1 PNTAGT
7 AQPNK
12 HSTSTKS
19 LTDAS
24 LRTYAMAAFLMT
36 VPSKKEEESGLS
48 SYYNN
53 KTTII
58 QEARVFNESPI
69 SPRKCRALLTR
80 IVYLLYVGETFGTQ
94 EATTLFFG
102 TTKLFQH
109 KDSALRQAVY
119 LAIKELATTS
129 EDVIMVTSS
138 IMKDMQPNSE
148 VIYRPNAIRALCRII
163 DPSMVQ
169 GVERFFKAAIVDR
182 NPSISSAALV
192 SAYHLFPAAKD
203 VVKRW
208 VNEAQ
213 EAVSAKSSPS
223 FFGSSSGGGYLGF
236 GSSSTPSGPQTIT
249 STSYITQY
257 HALGLL
263 YLIRQ
268 QDRMAVTKMIQQ
280 LGGGKSGSGTTLKN
294 PMALCMLI
302 RYTAKVME
310 EDPNVQ
316 KQMLELLDGWLR
328 HKSDM
333 VNFEAARV
341 ICEMK
346 NVSAPQLSKAIS
358 VLQLFLSSPKPVLKF
373 AATRTLA
380 ALAVTHPTSVAACNV
395 DLESLIT
402 DPNRS
407 VATYAITTL
416 LKTGNEAS
424 VDRLIKQITG
434 FMTEISDEFKVII
447 VDAIRSLCLKF
458 PSKYA
463 SMLTF
468 LSGVLRDEGG
478 YDFKRAVV
486 EAMFDMIKF
495 IGDAKEQA
503 LSHLCEFIEDCEFTK
518 LSVRIL
524 HLLGMEGPK
533 SPQPAKYIRFIYN
546 RVVLENA
553 TVRAAAVSSLAKFGV
568 NSVDVTLQKSIS
580 VLLKRCLDD
589 VDDEVRDRAALYLKV
604 FTAKPL
610 ADVYVKEESVYSLAA
625 LESKLVAYV
634 KDPSASTQPFDA
646 SSVPKISRSQAAQ
659 DAARPSTLDT
669 IGVPATKKVSHTPP
683 PPSAAEKQ
691 SAYAQQLA
699 EVPEFAS
706 YGPVQNSSATPAQ
719 LTESETEYQVTCV
732 KHIFAEHVVFQFN
745 VSNTLPD
752 TVLENVSVIM
762 QPQTEDSGLTED
774 FVINLPSLTASNSPG
789 IVYASFTRTEQY
801 ALASFQC
808 TLKFL
813 SKELDPST
821 GEPEEEGYD
830 DEYQLEE
837 VELSAGG
844 DYIIPNYVTFG
855 TEWDRLRSAP
865 SATETFALSAMD
877 SLKAACDSIIE
888 VLNMEPL
895 GGTES
900 PTSTSVHTLQ
910 LSGLVTGGGGK
921 VLVRCRMTYSQGA
934 GVTLELGVR
943 AEKQEACNLVLAAVG
958 G

>member
-1 PNTAGT
+1 M
-7 AQPNK
+7 
-12 HSTSTKS
+12 
-19 LTDAS
+19 AS
-24 LRTYAMAAFLMT
+24 FALSFQ
-36 VPSKKEEESGLS
+36 SKKEDEAGLS

-163 DPSMVQ
+163 DPSMAQ

-192 SAYHLFPAAKD
+192 SSYHLFPFAKD

-208 VNEAQ
+208 VNEVQ
-213 EAVSAKSSPS
+213 EAVNAKSSGS
-223 FFGSSSGGGYLGF
+223 FFGSVSSSGGYLGF
-236 GSSSTPSGPQTIT
+236 GGSNSTANAQQTIPSSS
-249 STSYITQY
+249 YATQY

-280 LGGGKSGSGTTLKN
+280 LGGGKSGAGTTLKN

-302 RYTAKVME
+302 RYAAKVME
-310 EDPNVQ
+310 EDPNAQ
-316 KQMLELLDGWLR
+316 RQILDLLEGWLR

-333 VNFEAARV
+333 VNFEAARA

-346 NVSAPQLSKAIS
+346 YVTPQQLTKPIA

-380 ALAVTHPTSVAACNV
+380 SLALIHPSSVATCNV
-395 DLESLIT
+395 DLESLIA
-402 DPNRS
+402 DQNRS

-434 FMTEISDEFKVII
+434 FMTDISDEFKVII
-447 VDAIRSLCLKF
+447 VDAVRSLCLKF
-458 PSKYA
+458 PSKHA

-495 IGDAKEQA
+495 IKDCKEQA
-503 LSHLCEFIEDCEFTK
+503 LAHLCEFIEDCEFTK

-533 SPQPAKYIRFIYN
+533 SPQPTKYIRFIYN

-553 TVRAAAVSSLAKFGV
+553 TVRAAAVTSLAKFGI
-568 NSVDVTLQKSIS
+568 NSSDPGLQKSIN
-580 VLLKRCLDD
+580 VLLNRCLDD
-589 VDDEVRDRAALYLKV
+589 VDDEVRDRAALYLRTFKE
-604 FTAKPL
+604 KPL
-610 ADVYVKEESVYSLAA
+610 ANAYVKEESVFSLAA
-625 LESKLVAYV
+625 LESRLVAYV
-634 KDPSASTQPFDA
+634 QDPSASSQPLDL
-646 SSVPKISRSQAAQ
+646 SSVPKISRVQAAQ
-659 DAARPSTLDT
+659 EAARPSTLET
-669 IGVPATKKVSHTPP
+669 IGAPSTSRVSNSPP
-683 PPSAAEKQ
+683 PPTAAETQ
-691 SAYAQQLA
+691 TVYAQQLA
-699 EVPEFAS
+699 EVPEFVS
-706 YGPVQNSSATPAQ
+706 YGPALNSSASPIQ

-732 KHIFAEHVVFQFN
+732 KHIFKEHVVFQYN

-752 TVLENVSVIM
+752 TVLEGVTIIM
-762 QPQTEDSGLTED
+762 QPSEETDSLVED
-774 FVINLPSLTASNSPG
+774 FIIPIPSLSPANSPG
-789 IVYASFTRTEQY
+789 TVYVSFTRTSPEEF
-801 ALASFQC
+801 AIASFSC
-808 TLKFL
+808 LLKFV
-813 SKELDPST
+813 SKEVDPST
-821 GEPEEEGYD
+821 GEPEDEGYE
-830 DEYQLEE
+830 DEYPLED

-844 DYIIPNYVTFG
+844 DYIIPSYVTFG
-855 TEWDRLRSAP
+855 SEWDRMRAGP
-865 SATETFALSAMD
+865 SAVETFALSSME
-877 SLKAACDSIIE
+877 SLKSACDSIIE
-888 VLNMEPL
+888 VLKMEPL

-900 PTSTSVHTLQ
+900 PHSSTVHVLQ
-910 LSGLVTGGGGK
+910 LSGLVVGGGGK
-921 VLVRCRMTYSQGA
+921 VLARCRMTFSQGS
-934 GVTLELGVR
+934 GVVLELGVR
-943 AEKQEACNLVLAAVG
+943 AEKQEVCDLVLAAVG

>member
-1 PNTAGT
+1 M
-7 AQPNK
+7 
-12 HSTSTKS
+12 
-19 LTDAS
+19 AS
-24 LRTYAMAAFLMT
+24 FALSFQ
-36 VPSKKEEESGLS
+36 SKKEDEAGLS

-119 LAIKELATTS
+119 LAIKELATTA

-163 DPSMVQ
+163 DPSMAQ

-192 SAYHLFPAAKD
+192 SSYHLFPFAKD

-208 VNEAQ
+208 VNEVQ
-213 EAVSAKSSPS
+213 EAVNAKSSGS
-223 FFGSSSGGGYLGF
+223 FFGSVSSSGGYLGF
-236 GSSSTPSGPQTIT
+236 GGSNSTANAQQTIPSSS
-249 STSYITQY
+249 YATQY

-280 LGGGKSGSGTTLKN
+280 LGGGKSGAGTTLKN

-302 RYTAKVME
+302 RYAAKVME
-310 EDPNVQ
+310 EDPNTQ
-316 KQMLELLDGWLR
+316 RQILDLLEGWLR

-333 VNFEAARV
+333 VNFEAARA

-346 NVSAPQLSKAIS
+346 YVTSQQLTKPIA

-380 ALAVTHPTSVAACNV
+380 SLALIHPSSVATCNV
-395 DLESLIT
+395 DLESLIA
-402 DPNRS
+402 DQNRS

-434 FMTEISDEFKVII
+434 FMTDISDEFKVII
-447 VDAIRSLCLKF
+447 VDAVRSLCLKF
-458 PSKYA
+458 PSKHA

-495 IGDAKEQA
+495 IKDCKEQA
-503 LSHLCEFIEDCEFTK
+503 LAHLCEFIEDCEFTK

-533 SPQPAKYIRFIYN
+533 SPQPTKYIRFIYN

-553 TVRAAAVSSLAKFGV
+553 TVRAAAVTSLAKFGI
-568 NSVDVTLQKSIS
+568 NSSDPGLQKSIN
-580 VLLKRCLDD
+580 VLLNRCLDD
-589 VDDEVRDRAALYLKV
+589 VDDEVRDRAALYLRTFKE
-604 FTAKPL
+604 KPL
-610 ADVYVKEESVYSLAA
+610 ANAYVKEESVFSLAA
-625 LESKLVAYV
+625 LESRLVAYV
-634 KDPSASTQPFDA
+634 QDPSASSQPLDL
-646 SSVPKISRSQAAQ
+646 SSVPKISRVQAAQ
-659 DAARPSTLDT
+659 EAARPSTLET
-669 IGVPATKKVSHTPP
+669 IGAPSTSRVSNSPP
-683 PPSAAEKQ
+683 PPTAAETQ
-691 SAYAQQLA
+691 TVYAQQLA
-699 EVPEFAS
+699 EVPEFVS
-706 YGPVQNSSATPAQ
+706 YGPALNSSASPIQ

-732 KHIFAEHVVFQFN
+732 KHIFKEHVVFQYN

-752 TVLENVSVIM
+752 TVLEGVTIIM
-762 QPQTEDSGLTED
+762 QPSEETDSLVED
-774 FVINLPSLTASNSPG
+774 FIIPIPSLSPANSPG
-789 IVYASFTRTEQY
+789 TVYVSFTRTSPEEF
-801 ALASFQC
+801 AIASFSSL
-808 TLKFL
+808 LKFV
-813 SKELDPST
+813 SKEVDPST
-821 GEPEEEGYD
+821 GEPEDEGYE
-830 DEYQLEE
+830 DEYPLED

-844 DYIIPNYVTFG
+844 DYIIPSYVTFG
-855 TEWDRLRSAP
+855 SEWDRMRAGP
-865 SATETFALSAMD
+865 SAVETFALSSME
-877 SLKAACDSIIE
+877 SLKSACDSIIE
-888 VLNMEPL
+888 VLKMEPL

-900 PTSTSVHTLQ
+900 PQSSTVHVLQ
-910 LSGLVTGGGGK
+910 LSGLVIGGGGK
-921 VLVRCRMTYSQGA
+921 VLARCRMTFSQGS
-934 GVTLELGVR
+934 GVVLELGVR
-943 AEKQEACNLVLAAVG
+943 AEKQEVCDLVLAAVG